1 MSRSN
6 PGNHGRRLNRTR
18 GRPPLQALDEAA
30 AIAAK
35 RGQVILLPGGRS
47 DAFDIII
54 CEKFR
59 TIFVRIRRTDLRFT
73 YATEVLGKY
82 RYDIARAH
90 RLPLTQV
97 TAREFWLRLKDGTW
111 QFYLINDNGIFEIR
125 EDGMYHPQARM
136 PVPVADE
143 TAGKGATD
151 EGE

>member
-1 MSRSN
+1 V
-6 PGNHGRRLNRTR
+6 G
-18 GRPPLQALDEAA
+18 
-30 AIAAK
+30 IAAQ

-59 TIFVRIRRTDLRFT
+59 TIFVRIRRTELRFT
-73 YATEVLGKY
+73 YALEVLEKY

-111 QFYLINDNGIFEIR
+111 QFYLITDNGIFEIR
-125 EDGMYHPQARM
+125 EDGTYCPQATL

-143 TAGKGATD
+143 AAGKGATG